1 MWLGSSDPRL
11 FVFKFLAH
19 PISSAAPSFAS
30 FAKGGTACAALLTSL
45 PPHAP
50 VPWKKPSWPLSFLS
64 VLCVSCLSATSCQS
78 NPKSRSQ
85 NSPRLCFCF
94 LRALR
99 LFSVPSVLNIP
110 SDSLHLKFGL
120 VIIPARSA
128 PPLPSAR
135 KITLSFRPER
145 SRFLRRS
152 RFRRPARPRS
162 GGISLRPCPGA
173 ASSPAGPLCLHSF
186 LPALCVKH
194 PLRSFSFE
202 ISILKF
208 EIAFSRFLPAQ
219 LLPINPHPIHQ
230 PPNAR
235 VMFSFILA

>member
-19 PISSAAPSFAS
+19 PISSGTPSFAS

-99 LFSVPSVLNIP
+99 LFSVPSVLNIL
-110 SDSLHLKFGL
+110 SDSFHLKFGL

-145 SRFLRRS
+145 SRFLPRP

-194 PLRSFSFE
+194 PLRSFH
-202 ISILKF
+202 LKF
-208 EIAFSRFLPAQ
+208 QFSNLK
-219 LLPINPHPIHQ
+219 LLSPD
-230 PPNAR
+230 
-235 VMFSFILA
+235 FSPRNSCR